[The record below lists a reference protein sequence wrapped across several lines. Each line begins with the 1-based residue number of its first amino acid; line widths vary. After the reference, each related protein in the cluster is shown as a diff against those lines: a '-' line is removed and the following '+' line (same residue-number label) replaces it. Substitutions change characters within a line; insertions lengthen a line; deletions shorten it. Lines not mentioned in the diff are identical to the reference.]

1 MKTCACCKETKP
13 FEDFHKKVSTKDG
26 YYPYCKVCKKIKD
39 KESYEKHK
47 EKRYIKT
54 KEWKAKNKEKHRA
67 AQRKWDQN
75 NKDIRKAWGEKNKE
89 KLNAQ
94 RREWKKNNKGKV
106 NADTR
111 LRQARKARATPAWV
125 DKKEMQ
131 YYYNLAE
138 YFTWVSGG
146 FVKYHVDH
154 VVPLRGKGVCGL
166 HVQNNLQVL
175 KSVDNLRKSNKHE
188 SSNI

>member
-1 MKTCACCKETKP
+1 MKTCRTCKEEKP
-13 FEDFHKKVSTKDG
+13 LDAFCTNNSKPDG
-26 YYPYCKVCKKIKD
+26 KHPECKVCAA
-39 KESYEKHK
+39 
-47 EKRYIKT
+47 KRYA
-54 KEWKAKNKEKHRA
+54 EWRAKNKEHIKEYDK
-67 AQRKWDQN
+67 KWRVE
-75 NKDIRKAWGEKNKE
+75 NKDKKSKNY
-89 KLNAQ
+89 
-94 RREWKKNNKGKV
+94 KKWQQTHKGTV
-106 NADTR
+106 NAINSRRRADE
-111 LRQARKARATPAWV
+111 KSATPAWA